1 MSTILTTKT
10 APEVASRLKAKMV
23 GGFYLLTL
31 LIGGF
36 FFLVGGR
43 VGFVADLTAAMFY
56 IAATALFYAAN
67 KDVKNQL

>member
-1 MSTILTTKT
+1 MGAIITTRP
-10 APEVASRLKAKMV
+10 APEVSSRFKAKMV

-36 FFLVGGR
+36 FFLAGSK
-43 VGFVADLTAAMFY
+43 VGFIADLTAGMFY

-67 KDVKNQL
+67 KDIKNRL